1 MITIEIEQ
9 EQEITAANIIRIGTG
24 FWSAKPLLKAIK
36 LGLFTE
42 LADGPLFVSEIRQ
55 RLGLH
60 SGVSLEFLDP
70 LVAWGIIE
78 RQGKGFTA
86 IYTNSPEAA
95 IFLNR
100 RKADYLGNLL
110 EMVNDERSSPG
121 ANMKEVI
128 NAAKIP
134 QRAGYSMLRA
144 TTLNY

>member
-9 EQEITAANIIRIGTG
+9 EQEITPVNIIRIGTG
-24 FWSAKPLLKAIK
+24 FWSAKPLMTAVR

-55 RLGLH
+55 KLGLH
-60 SGVSLEFLDP
+60 SGTSLEFLDA

-86 IYTNSPEAA
+86 IYRNSPEADT
-95 IFLNR
+95 FLNR

-110 EMVNDERSSPG
+110 EMVHDEKSS
-121 ANMKEVI
+121 M
-128 NAAKIP
+128 
-134 QRAGYSMLRA
+134 SSLREA
-144 TTLNY
+144 FGIEQKPLDLNRLSTMVA